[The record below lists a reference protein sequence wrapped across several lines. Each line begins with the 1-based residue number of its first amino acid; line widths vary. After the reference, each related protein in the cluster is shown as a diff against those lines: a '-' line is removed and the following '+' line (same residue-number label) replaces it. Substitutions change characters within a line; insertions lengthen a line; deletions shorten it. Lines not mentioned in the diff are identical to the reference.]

1 MNLSVMERNTM
12 MQETIT
18 QNKMAY
24 SIEQISALTSLSKAF
39 LRLEIKR
46 GNLKAV
52 RPGNSRRVIITAKS
66 LEDYLNEAENNGE
79 K

>member
-18 QNKMAY
+18 QIKMAY
-24 SIEQISALTSLSKAF
+24 SVEEISAQTSLSKAF

-46 GNLKAV
+46 GKLKA
-52 RPGNSRRVIITAKS
+52 GKFGRRVLVSANS
-66 LEDYLNEAENNGE
+66 LKTYLDEGENENE